1 LLTGIPKPGHVPDI
15 LCSNYV
21 KKERG
26 SKNGNRNSF
35 VGPVVKYMTHVNSA
49 CRDLFGGIFIC
60 GKYRDLEAKVF
71 PFSFSV
77 MH

>member
-1 LLTGIPKPGHVPDI
+1 LLAGIPKPSHVPDV
-15 LCSNYV
+15 LCSDYV
-21 KKERG
+21 RKERG

-35 VGPVVKYMTHVNSA
+35 VGLVVKCMTHVNSA
-49 CRDLFGGIFIC
+49 YRDLFGGIFIC
-60 GKYRDLEAKVF
+60 GKYRDLEAEVF